1 MITEFIHLVW
11 AYLFRIS
18 AFMTALSIWA
28 LIILTAGSISMVL
41 YCGMKWL
48 MKIVTRKQ

>member
-11 AYLFRIS
+11 AYLF
-18 AFMTALSIWA
+18 
-28 LIILTAGSISMVL
+28 ILTAGSVSMVL